1 MRFLITFAF
10 LLAVFLAT
18 TDDVSAEPD
27 VYSVIISPS
36 TVDNQVDEDVSFQG
50 DCSICTDDAE
60 LSYFYW
66 NSSIDNILKEGQI
79 LAELNFEKVSSDFT
93 KGDHEIT
100 LQVQDNNG
108 DWSII
113 DTDSTAT
120 LTVDGKDDETGGSI
134 EVNFEIVPPLINL
147 GQTAKFAA
155 CTEMMDPQP
164 CIDNPN
170 PDLSFDWDIMFEGE
184 SVWTDLGSA
193 EVFEASNFVVGEHDI
208 RLTIT
213 DNSIDGETAN
223 GTSVFIVNPPL
234 PIAIIEDYD
243 GAAFVL
249 KEEQILNLTS
259 NCFDYQMVEI
269 TCTYEWELRKADGND
284 LISIFS
290 VQDLSLDDLKNS
302 IGTYIIKLKTKDANG
317 TYSNWVQAMIIV
329 KEIYKAP
336 NAFITISPDSL
347 GGMTPKYYQFTNIT
361 FDSFASTD
369 ADGDIRFY
377 EWRSNGTVVSTDST
391 WVISFDKIGF
401 KNVKLIV
408 IDNDGLASSTTTTNI
423 DIIENTPPL
432 VSITVEFN
440 KGIFQFNSTAND
452 SEGYVIMGSWHFEY
466 LNSSGNL
473 SSIIFNL
480 DFDEDTKYFNM
491 TWDGKKEGLAVALSP
506 GIYKVKYIAK
516 DDGGLETVIIKYVE
530 IPHSK
535 SFVALVSPKTI
546 AVGESIKID
555 FTGTQGPV
563 DFYRISVNYPD
574 GTITKHETSDD
585 TYSIEFSAA
594 GEYALDIE
602 VFWTDGIPQDGLDD
616 WYGPT
621 IIVGGGNVNSDENKE
636 ETQLPMSSDDL
647 PSISVIVTLLITSL
661 IAIVSRRQR

>member
-1 MRFLITFAF
+1 MRSLVIFAF
-10 LLAVFLAT
+10 VLAVFLT
-18 TDDVSAEPD
+18 VTDEVSAEPD
-27 VYSVIISPS
+27 VTSVVISPNA
-36 TVDNQVDEDVSFQG
+36 VDNQIDEDVSFQG
-50 DCSICTDDAE
+50 DCSICQDDAE

-66 NSSIDNILKEGQI
+66 NSSIDGILKESHT
-79 LAELNFEKVSSDFT
+79 LAELNFDKVSSDFT

-108 DWSII
+108 DWSTI
-113 DTDSTAT
+113 DSESTAT
-120 LTVDGKDDETGGSI
+120 LAVDGKDDNTGGSI
-134 EVNFEIVPPLINL
+134 TVNFEIVPPLINL

-155 CTEMMDPQP
+155 CREMMEAQP
-164 CIDNPN
+164 CVDDPNPN
-170 PDLSFDWDIMFEGE
+170 LSFDWDIMVEGE
-184 SVWTDLGSA
+184 SEWTDLGSA

-213 DNSIDGETAN
+213 DNSNDETAN
-223 GTSVFIVNPPL
+223 DVTIFIVNPPL
-234 PIAIIEDYD
+234 PIAIIDD
-243 GAAFVL
+243 AGAAFVL

-269 TCTYEWELRKADGND
+269 ICNYEWELRTAGNM
-284 LISIFS
+284 LISTFT
-290 VQDLSLDDLKNS
+290 VQNISLDDLKNS
-302 IGTYIIKLKTKDANG
+302 IKDYIIKLRTKDADG

-329 KEIYKAP
+329 NEINKAP

-361 FDSFASTD
+361 FDSSASTD

-377 EWRSNGTVVSTDST
+377 EWRYNGTVVSTDST
-391 WVISFDKIGF
+391 WVISFDEIGF
-401 KNVKLIV
+401 KNVKLLV

-432 VSITVEFN
+432 VSITVEFVN
-440 KGIFQFNSTAND
+440 GKYQFNSTAND
-452 SEGYVIMGSWHFEY
+452 SEGHIITGAWHFEY

-491 TWDGKKEGLAVALSP
+491 TWDGKKEGLAVALTP
-506 GIYKVKYIAK
+506 GISYKVKYIVK
-516 DDGGLETVIIKYVE
+516 DDGGLETVTIKYVE

-535 SFVALVSPKTI
+535 IFVALVSPKTI
-546 AVGESIKID
+546 EVGESIKID
-555 FTGTQGPV
+555 FTGTKGPV

-574 GTITKHETSDD
+574 GTIKKYETSNNN
-585 TYSIEFSAA
+585 YSIEFSAA

-621 IIVGGGNVNSDENKE
+621 IIVGGGNSNLDEDKE
-636 ETQLPMSSDDL
+636 ETDL
-647 PSISVIVTLLITSL
+647 PSSGDLSSISIIVTLLITSL